1 MSDKT
6 DLIAAIALIREC
18 TPSTAPWTE
27 RDFPDLYCVTANAIA
42 DILNAAVAGDL
53 VPAARRPTVAG
64 GNGSAVRG
72 R

>member
-1 MSDKT
+1 MSDNT
-6 DLIAAIALIREC
+6 DLTAAIALIREF
-18 TPSTAPWTE
+18 TSPSMPWDDG
-27 RDFPDLYCVTANAIA
+27 DFPDLCFVTANAIA
-42 DILNAAVAGDL
+42 DILNAVVAGDL